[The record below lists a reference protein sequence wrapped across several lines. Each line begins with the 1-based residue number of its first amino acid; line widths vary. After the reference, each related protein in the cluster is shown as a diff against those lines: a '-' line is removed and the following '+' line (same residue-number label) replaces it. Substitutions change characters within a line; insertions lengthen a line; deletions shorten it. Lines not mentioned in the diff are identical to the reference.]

1 MSDYFFQQPDEEEKR
16 EYLRMEA
23 ERMQREAQIN
33 GALPPREMSPR
44 LDGPTPINGL
54 NSPDLGPMPEGQP
67 DPLGS
72 YRNFMQ
78 QNGVLSPQLKS
89 ALGRYIN
96 GQYR

>member
-33 GALPPREMSPR
+33 GTSPR

-54 NSPDLGPMPEGQP
+54 NSPDLGPMPEG
-67 DPLGS
+67 S
-72 YRNFMQ
+72 YMEREI
-78 QNGVLSPQLKS
+78 LKLLFGDS
-89 ALGRYIN
+89 DLDV
-96 GQYR
+96 QTQ

>member
-23 ERMQREAQIN
+23 ERMQREAQTQ
-33 GALPPREMSPR
+33 GMSPR

-78 QNGVLSPQLKS
+78 QNGALSPQLKS